1 MPKITAISFVVPV
14 KDLDAAAKFYTEAFD
29 LREVFRN
36 EGICFVGIP
45 GTDSALGL
53 LLDPDAA
60 GEGPRHVGFHTD
72 HDLDLGDVI
81 KGVEAAGGKLLER
94 NEHAPGVP
102 FARIADPDGNVIE
115 I

>member
-1 MPKITAISFVVPV
+1 MPKITALIFIVPV
-14 KDLDAAAKFYTEAFD
+14 ADLDRAAKFYIEAFD

-53 LLDPDAA
+53 LLAPDEA
-60 GEGPRHVGFHTD
+60 GQGPRHVGFHTD
-72 HDLDLGDVI
+72 HALDLGDVI
-81 KGVEAAGGKLLER
+81 KGVEAAGGKLIER
-94 NEHAPGVP
+94 SEHAPGVP
-102 FARIADPDGNVIE
+102 FARIADPDGNEIE

>member
-1 MPKITAISFVVPV
+1 MPKITALIFIVPV
-14 KDLDAAAKFYTEAFD
+14 SDLDRAAKFYIEAFD

-53 LLDPDAA
+53 LLEPESA
-60 GEGPRHVGFHTD
+60 GEGPRNVGFHTD
-72 HDLDLGDVI
+72 HALDLGDVI
-81 KGVEAAGGKLLER
+81 KGVEAAGGKLVER
-94 NEHAPGVP
+94 SEHAPGVP